1 MSTLAP
7 TSGAPAGSRKRVLG
21 LLDVTLF
28 SVSAILVVD
37 QLTATAS
44 IGVSSVGWWVLAISL
59 FFVPSA
65 LVIAELATAYP
76 DQGGIYSW
84 VLRAFGRKM
93 AARTT
98 FWYWINVAMWMPSVY
113 LLFTGVLVGLFWS
126 GASVLAQSL
135 VAIGLVWV
143 TVLVGIQ
150 TLSVGKLVTNI
161 SAAVKT
167 AIILVIGVGAVV
179 LAVRHGSAN
188 SFSGGNM
195 LPDIGIAK
203 TFLPVIIYQLLG
215 FELVSSM
222 AGEMKDPERHI
233 PRAILLSG
241 LLVAALYVIG
251 TVGMLLSLPVETI
264 GLTEGLVE
272 TFKAIFGGGSVLVWT
287 LAVGVMATYFGNM
300 VTWTLGAN
308 KAAAEAAA
316 AGELPAVLGREG
328 RKGTPV
334 WAFLLTGVIST
345 VVLLFAGL
353 FITSQDNLYYAIFAS
368 SSAIFLLPYLLM
380 FPAVI
385 RLRRIDPDA
394 PRPFRVPGGA
404 PVLWGTVILSTA
416 AILAALVLFIW
427 TPGAAI
433 DWSYTGPLVAIVAA
447 AVIAGEIIV
456 FTCFRRLPPDPGQAA
471 LGASGPATISTEP
484 RQAT

>member
-1 MSTLAP
+1 MSALAP
-7 TSGAPAGSRKRVLG
+7 VTTTPDGARPRVLG
-21 LLDVTLF
+21 LMDVTLF

-44 IGVSSVGWWVLAISL
+44 IGVSSVGWWVVAISL

-65 LVIAELATAYP
+65 LIIAELATAYP

-126 GASVLAQSL
+126 GASVLAQSM

-150 TLSVGKLVTNI
+150 TLNVGKLVTGA
-161 SAAVKT
+161 SAAVKA

-179 LAVRHGSAN
+179 LAARHGSAN
-188 SFSGGNM
+188 SFAVGDM
-195 LPDIGIAK
+195 LPDAGIAK
-203 TFLPVIIYQLLG
+203 TFLPVIVYQLLG

-222 AGEMKDPERHI
+222 AGEMRDPTRHV

-251 TVGMLLSLPVETI
+251 TVGMLLALPVETI

-272 TFKAIFGGGSVLVWT
+272 TFKAIFGGGSVLVWV

-316 AGELPAVLGREG
+316 AGELPALLGREG

-385 RLRRIDPDA
+385 RLRSIDGETA
-394 PRPFRVPGGA
+394 RPFRVPGGA
-404 PVLWGTVILSTA
+404 LALWGAVLLSTA

-427 TPGAAI
+427 TPGAAV
-433 DWSYTGPLVAIVAA
+433 DWSYTGPLVAIVVA
-447 AVIAGEIIV
+447 AVVAGEVIV
-456 FTCFRRLPPDPGQAA
+456 HWCFHRLPPAGADDPLPVPPTSLDAGVT
-471 LGASGPATISTEP
+471 S
-484 RQAT
+484 